1 MKLPAALTPLRHP
14 AFRLLWL
21 ANLCSNTGMWMQNT
35 GAGWLMTSLAPSPL
49 MVSLVQVA
57 SLLPVFLLALPA
69 GALADIV
76 DRRRYLILAQAWIAA
91 SGALLA
97 VLAWTDSLGAW
108 GLVGLTFCIGIGTA
122 MNSPAWAA
130 TTPETVP
137 RQDLTGAIVLNG
149 IGFNLSR
156 TVGPAIGGFT
166 VAAAGA
172 EATFALNALSFLAVI
187 VALLFWKREAP
198 RATLPK
204 EHFLSAIRAGLG
216 YTRASPV
223 LRGVMLRGFVF
234 FLFAAALWGLLPLLV
249 RQQLG
254 LGPQWFGIMLAA
266 MGVGAV
272 GAGLLLPSLRGR
284 LDRSGTVTLAAVITG
299 TALVLLGQA
308 QHWAVA
314 LLAMLLYGIGWL
326 AGASTLQACAQL
338 SVPGWVRARAIG
350 IYQLVTFG
358 GLTLGAGFGGYGGE
372 ALGIGTALGLSGVL
386 CAVGGL
392 LVRRYA
398 IEPPAAETAAETGVE
413 AGTQMPDAPRP
424 AVPKPEPAAPSL
436 ARLLN
441 DESGRVLEVV
451 RYEIAPQDRAA
462 FLIAMAACRQV
473 RLRSGA
479 QGWRLYED
487 VAHPERWV
495 ELWLMDSWT
504 EHLREEGRMT
514 EWDRSVLAR
523 AAALHAGP
531 AGPEASRYLNVM
543 PGLLS

>member
-1 MKLPAALTPLRHP
+1 MNLPAALTPLRHP

-91 SGALLA
+91 CGALLA
-97 VLAWTDSLGAW
+97 VLAWTGNLGAW

-172 EATFALNALSFLAVI
+172 EATFALNALSFIAVI
-187 VALLFWKREAP
+187 IALLFWKREAP

-249 RQQLG
+249 RQQLS
-254 LGPQWFGIMLAA
+254 LGPEWFGIMLAA

-284 LDRSGTVTLAAVITG
+284 LDRSGTVTLAAVVTG
-299 TALVLLGQA
+299 VALVLLGQA

-372 ALGIGTALGLSGVL
+372 ALGIGAALGLSGVL
-386 CAVGGL
+386 CAGGGL

-398 IEPPAAETAAETGVE
+398 IEPPAAESATPA
-413 AGTQMPDAPRP
+413 PDTPAPS
-424 AVPKPEPAAPSL
+424 VPVPEPAAPSL
-436 ARLLN
+436 ARLLT

-451 RYEIAPQDRAA
+451 RYQIPPENRTA
-462 FLIAMAACRQV
+462 FLTAMAACRQV

-495 ELWLMDSWT
+495 ELWLMESWT

-514 EWDRSVLAR
+514 EWDRSILAR

-531 AGPEASRYLNVM
+531 GGPEASRYLNVM
-543 PGLLS
+543 PGLPS

>member
-1 MKLPAALTPLRHP
+1 MQLPAALTPLRHP
-14 AFRLLWL
+14 AFRLLWF

-49 MVSLVQVA
+49 MVSMVQVA

-76 DRRRYLILAQAWIAA
+76 DRRRYLILAQAWIAGA
-91 SGALLA
+91 GALLA
-97 VLAWTDSLGAW
+97 VLAWSGSLGAW
-108 GLVGLTFCIGIGTA
+108 GLVALTFCIGIGTA

-149 IGFNLSR
+149 IGFNLAR

-254 LGPQWFGIMLAA
+254 LGPEWFGIMLAA

-272 GAGLLLPSLRGR
+272 AAGLLLPSLRGR
-284 LDRSGTVTLAAVITG
+284 LDRSGTVTLSAVITG
-299 TALVLLGQA
+299 AALVLLGQA
-308 QHWAVA
+308 HHWAVA
-314 LLAMLLYGIGWL
+314 VLAMLLYGVGWL
-326 AGASTLQACAQL
+326 AGASTLQAAAQL

-350 IYQLVTFG
+350 IYQVVTFG

-372 ALGIGTALGLSGVL
+372 TFGIGAALGLSGLL
-386 CAVGGL
+386 CAGGGL

-398 IEPPAAETAAETGVE
+398 IEPPAAETATLA
-413 AGTQMPDAPRP
+413 PDAPKP
-424 AVPKPEPAAPSL
+424 AVPKPEPAAQSL
-436 ARLLN
+436 AKLLN

-451 RYEIAPQDRAA
+451 RYQIAAQDRAA
-462 FLIAMAACRQV
+462 FLAAMAACRQV
-473 RLRSGA
+473 RLRGGA

-523 AAALHAGP
+523 AAALHTGP
-531 AGPEASRYLNVM
+531 AAPEASRYLNVM
-543 PGLLS
+543 PGLHS